1 MLYYTTMNV
10 PSYQQLL
17 AEQYEENAK
26 NLLVFQKEY
35 EDEDGDV
42 EHHARHDYEKQE
54 LEEPETFNQFHGDR
68 GTAKMVIPQK
78 EFEDKTRNSI
88 RYDKDVKTHIVDIDS
103 RFRVYPK
110 ENFPA
115 YTSLVPGGELN
126 TYPPSN
132 VANFVFALP
141 RIIKNAIT
149 VRITSMCFPNVFYTF
164 SNARENLSFN
174 VYDSSGTLLLPDP
187 SAKESVK
194 ISEGNYK
201 DIVKFVAE
209 VQSKLSLLPINPGPT
224 YPFKIDYDERT
235 NKIRIY
241 REDNAQFGLDFTPK
255 TIKEPYN
262 NGLGYNLGFEQF
274 RYGTVPSLLGASPP
288 QPLTSGTATI
298 TNPSPPPNTISGTV
312 TQAVAETFPDIF
324 GDSYVYIRINDYDVI
339 EHQNFKQSFFPV
351 FAKILLPFNT
361 KNQLINDLDLL
372 NVVQR
377 QYNFLQPVNIQRL
390 TITIYDAYG
399 NVIDMKG
406 ANFSFTLEIEEVLN
420 PALYE
425 KLRDL

>member
-1 MLYYTTMNV
+1 MDV
-10 PSYQQLL
+10 PSYHQLL
-17 AEQYEENAK
+17 AEQYEENAR
-26 NLLVFQKEY
+26 NLLVYQKEY

-42 EHHARHDYEKQE
+42 EHHTRHDYENHE

-110 ENFPA
+110 TNFPA
-115 YTSLVPGGELN
+115 FTTLVPGGELN

-132 VANFVFALP
+132 VANFTFALP

-149 VRITSMCFPNVFYTF
+149 IRITSMCFPNVFYTF
-164 SNARENLSFN
+164 SNARENISFDVFDEN
-174 VYDSSGTLLLPDP
+174 GVLILPSPAP
-187 SAKESVK
+187 SNGKSVTIK
-194 ISEGNYK
+194 EGNYK
-201 DIVKFVAE
+201 TIVDFVAE
-209 VQSKLSLLPINPGPT
+209 IQTQLDKLGVGGPLT
-224 YPFKIDYDERT
+224 YPFKIDYDAFT

-241 REDNAQFGLDFTPK
+241 RDDGLQFGLDFTPL

-262 NGLGYNLGFEQF
+262 NGLGYNIGYEQF
-274 RYGTVPSLLGASPP
+274 LYGTAPFQVTGPFP
-288 QPLTSGTATI
+288 QPLATGTAVVA
-298 TNPSPPPNTISGTV
+298 NPTPPPATV
-312 TQAVAETFPDIF
+312 TASVYEAEGETFPDIF

-339 EHQNFKQSFFPV
+339 EHQNFRQSFFPV

-361 KNQLINDLDLL
+361 KNQLINDIDLI

-390 TITIYDAYG
+390 VITVYDAYG
-399 NVIDMKG
+399 NIIDMKG
-406 ANFSFTLEIEEVLN
+406 SNFSFTLEIEEVLN

>member
-1 MLYYTTMNV
+1 MNV
-10 PSYQQLL
+10 PSYHQLL

-42 EHHARHDYEKQE
+42 DQHTTHDYDKHE
-54 LEEPETFNQFHGDR
+54 LEEPDTFNQFHGDR
-68 GTAKMVIPQK
+68 GTAKMVIPTK
-78 EFEDKTRNSI
+78 DFEDKTRNSV
-88 RYDKDVKTHIVDIDS
+88 RYDKDVKTHIVDVDS
-103 RFRVYPK
+103 RFRAYPK
-110 ENFPA
+110 TNFPA
-115 YTSLVPGGELN
+115 ITGVLGVPN
-126 TYPPSN
+126 TNPPSN

-149 VRITSMCFPNVFYTF
+149 IRITSMCFPNVFYTF
-164 SNARENLSFN
+164 SNVRENLTFK
-174 VYDSSGTLLLPDP
+174 VYNHTPIQVGT
-187 SAKESVK
+187 
-194 ISEGNYK
+194 ITIREGNYK
-201 DIVKFVAE
+201 TVADIVTEIQTQLVL
-209 VQSKLSLLPINPGPT
+209 VPSDVLPNPIT
-224 YPFKIDYDERT
+224 FPFDIDFDSIK
-235 NKIRIY
+235 NKIRIF
-241 REDNAQFGLDFTPK
+241 RTDGLQFGLDFTPA
-255 TIKEPYN
+255 TIKEPFN
-262 NGLGYNLGFEQF
+262 NGLGYNLGYEQF
-274 RYGTVPSLLGASPP
+274 IYGSIPAILGQPAAI
-288 QPLTSGTATI
+288 PLTQS
-298 TNPSPPPNTISGTV
+298 V
-312 TQAVAETFPDIF
+312 TGDYQAIAESFPDIF

-339 EHQNFKQSFFPV
+339 EHQNFKQTFFPV

-390 TITIYDAYG
+390 VITIYDAYG

-420 PALYE
+420 PSLYE

>member
-1 MLYYTTMNV
+1 MNV
-10 PSYQQLL
+10 PTYHQLL

-35 EDEDGDV
+35 ENEDGDV
-42 EHHARHDYEKQE
+42 DHHARHEYENQE

-68 GTAKMVIPQK
+68 GTAKMIIPQK

-103 RFRVYPK
+103 RFRAYPK
-110 ENFPA
+110 NNFPPI
-115 YTSLVPGGELN
+115 TTVLGVPN
-126 TYPPSN
+126 TTPPSN
-132 VANFVFALP
+132 VADFVFALP

-149 VRITSMCFPNVFYTF
+149 IRITSMCFPNVFYTF
-164 SNARENLSFN
+164 SKTRENISFD
-174 VYDSSGTLLLPDP
+174 VYNHSVPPIKVGT
-187 SAKESVK
+187 VF
-194 ISEGNYK
+194 IREGNYK
-201 DIVKFVAE
+201 DIADMVTELQTA
-209 VQSKLSLLPINPGPT
+209 LSGVPSDVLPNPIT
-224 YPFKIDYDERT
+224 FPFKVDYDKIT

-241 REDNAQFGLDFTPK
+241 RNDGLTFGLDFTPA

-262 NGLGYNLGFEQF
+262 NGLGYNLGYEQF
-274 RYGTVPSLLGASPP
+274 VYGNVPANLSTTAII
-288 QPLTSGTATI
+288 PLTIDVLGNYQSI
-298 TNPSPPPNTISGTV
+298 
-312 TQAVAETFPDIF
+312 AESFPDIY

-339 EHQNFKQSFFPV
+339 EHQNFRQTFFPV

-361 KNQLINDLDLL
+361 KNQLINDIDLL

-377 QYNFLQPVNIQRL
+377 QYNFLQPTNIQRL

-399 NVIDMKG
+399 NIIDMKG
-406 ANFSFTLEIEEVLN
+406 ANFSFTVEIEEVLN
-420 PALYE
+420 PSLYE

>member
-1 MLYYTTMNV
+1 MDV
-10 PSYQQLL
+10 PNYHQLL
-17 AEQYEENAK
+17 AEQYEENAR
-26 NLLVFQKEY
+26 NLLVYQKEY
-35 EDEDGDV
+35 ENEDGDV
-42 EHHARHDYEKQE
+42 DHHARHEYENQE

-110 ENFPA
+110 SNFPA
-115 YTSLVPGGELN
+115 FTTLVPGGELN

-132 VANFVFALP
+132 VANFTFALP

-164 SNARENLSFN
+164 SNARENVSFDI
-174 VYDSSGTLLLPDP
+174 YDENGVKLLATPP
-187 SAKESVK
+187 PANGKSVTIK
-194 ISEGNYK
+194 EGNYK
-201 DIVKFVAE
+201 LIADIVTEIQTKLTLVDPTFV
-209 VQSKLSLLPINPGPT
+209 
-224 YPFKIDYDERT
+224 IDHDDKT

-241 REDNAQFGLDFTPK
+241 RNNGLQFGLDFTPP
-255 TIKEPYN
+255 TIREPYN
-262 NGLGYNLGFEQF
+262 NGLGYNLGYEQF
-274 RYGTVPSLLGASPP
+274 LYGIVPFSVTGPFP
-288 QPLTSGTATI
+288 QPISQGTAI
-298 TNPSPPPNTISGTV
+298 NPSPPPATISV
-312 TQAVAETFPDIF
+312 YEAVGETFPDIF

-339 EHQNFKQSFFPV
+339 EHQNFRQSFFPV

-361 KNQLINDLDLL
+361 KNQLINDIDLL

-390 TITIYDAYG
+390 VVTIYDAYG
-399 NVIDMKG
+399 NIIDMKG

>member
-1 MLYYTTMNV
+1 MNV
-10 PSYQQLL
+10 PTYHQLL

-26 NLLVFQKEY
+26 NLLVYQKEY
-35 EDEDGDV
+35 ENEDGDV
-42 EHHARHDYEKQE
+42 DRHARHDYENHE
-54 LEEPETFNQFHGDR
+54 LEEPDEFNQFHGDR
-68 GTAKMVIPQK
+68 GTEKIIIPKK

-110 ENFPA
+110 SNFPA
-115 YTSLVPGGELN
+115 FTSIVPGGELN

-132 VANFVFALP
+132 VANFTFALP

-149 VRITSMCFPNVFYTF
+149 IRITSMCFPNVFYTF
-164 SNARENLSFN
+164 SRTRENLSFDI
-174 VYDSSGTLLLPDP
+174 YDENGVLLLPTP
-187 SAKESVK
+187 TPANGKSVTIK
-194 ISEGNYK
+194 EGNYK
-201 DIVKFVAE
+201 LVSDIVTE
-209 VQSKLSLLPINPGPT
+209 IQTKLTAIDAT
-224 YPFKIDYDERT
+224 FKIDHDPLT

-241 REDNAQFGLDFTPK
+241 RDNGLQFGLNFTPL

-262 NGLGYNLGFEQF
+262 NGLGYNLGYEQF
-274 RYGTVPSLLGASPP
+274 LYGTAPYSPSDPVPQA
-288 QPLTSGTATI
+288 LTTVANAT
-298 TNPSPPPNTISGTV
+298 PPPSTLY
-312 TQAVAETFPDIF
+312 QAECETFPDIF

-339 EHQNFKQSFFPV
+339 EHQNFRQSFFPV
-351 FAKILLPFNT
+351 FAKVLLPFNT
-361 KNQLINDLDLL
+361 KNQLINDIDLL

-390 TITIYDAYG
+390 TITVYDAYG
-399 NVIDMKG
+399 NTIDMKG

-420 PALYE
+420 PSLYE